1 MIEIIPNWHPVLV
14 HFTVGLLFT
23 AVFFYLARS
32 LLAEQHPWR
41 QQWLHM
47 ANWSLWSGCL
57 FTAATVL
64 AGIIAFNTVDHDSTS
79 HTAMSL
85 HRNWALPT
93 AALFIVLGITAV
105 MLVRKQQK
113 PGWRFLSFSAVAA
126 IMLLVTAYLG
136 AEVVYRHGIGVMAL
150 PETEAESAHH
160 NHNHSD
166 LETDQQQHN
175 HDNEAVAAEPEHKHD
190 HNH

>member
-1 MIEIIPNWHPVLV
+1 
-14 HFTVGLLFT
+14 
-23 AVFFYLARS
+23 
-32 LLAEQHPWR
+32 
-41 QQWLHM
+41 
-47 ANWSLWSGCL
+47 
-57 FTAATVL
+57 
-64 AGIIAFNTVDHDSTS
+64 
-79 HTAMSL
+79 MSL